1 MPSLLSGSKLRTGG
15 SGEFIKLQNAMP
27 QLPQSPSTSTGYTV
41 VTNDKLVT
49 TYASSLGNIE
59 FSGGQVYSNINT
71 QTLTLI
77 GTGTTAVVIR
87 ANNPISSTS
96 TLIVQGGVGI
106 NGDLFVGGNFEAST
120 SSFLTLKVNSTL
132 TSTDPFSGAFQVVG
146 GAGIGENL
154 NVFGKL
160 SVLSTATLNTDAF
173 VNKTLTVANTA
184 TFNSNVIVNGN
195 LDVVNTTT
203 SKNLLVLSTAT
214 FNSNVNVVDSVNI
227 TGELNVTGNDAVN
240 LSPSAASVNIQPSIG
255 GSVLIQPS
263 LTGTMDNMI
272 IGQSNAQDGYF
283 QTVHAGD
290 LTVTNTA
297 WVGGSVY
304 SQDGIGDYSNL
315 LYTPKVTI
323 STTPPASPRIGDFW
337 IDPTYGVEC
346 QYINDG
352 GNFIWVQFT
361 GF

>member
-27 QLPQSPSTSTGYTV
+27 QLPQSPTTSTGYTV

-49 TYASSLGNIE
+49 TYASSLGNVE
-59 FSGGQVYSNINT
+59 FNGGQIYSNINT
-71 QTLTLI
+71 QTLTII
-77 GTGTTAVVIR
+77 GTGTTAVVIK
-87 ANNPISSTS
+87 ANSPVSSTS
-96 TLIVQGGVGI
+96 TLRVQGGAGI
-106 NGDLFVGGNFEAST
+106 DGDLFVGGYFDAST
-120 SSFLTLKVNSTL
+120 STFLTLKVNSTL
-132 TSTDPFSGAFQVVG
+132 TSTDPFTGAFQVVG

-154 NVFGKL
+154 NVFGRL
-160 SVLSTATLNTDAF
+160 GVLSTASFSTDVI
-173 VNKTLTVANTA
+173 VNRKLDVVSTATFDSDINVLKTTTTKNLISLNTA
-184 TFNSNVIVNGN
+184 TFNTDVNVIN
-195 LDVVNTTT
+195 
-203 SKNLLVLSTAT
+203 
-214 FNSNVNVVDSVNI
+214 SVNI

-240 LSPSAASVNIQPSIG
+240 LSPSAANVNIQPSIG
-255 GSVLIQPS
+255 GSITIQPS
-263 LTGTMDNMI
+263 VAGTMDNMI

-283 QTVHAGD
+283 QTVDAGD

-304 SQDGIGDYSNL
+304 SQDGIAYYNNL

-323 STTPPASPRIGDFW
+323 STTPPASPRLGDFW

-346 QYINDG
+346 QYIDDG

>member
-1 MPSLLSGSKLRTGG
+1 MASLLSGSKLRTGG

-27 QLPQSPSTSTGYTV
+27 QLPQSPTTSTGYTV
-41 VTNDKLVT
+41 VTNEKLVT
-49 TYASSLGNIE
+49 TYSSSLGNIE
-59 FSGGQVYSNINT
+59 FNGGQIYSNINT
-71 QTLTLI
+71 QTLTII
-77 GTGTTAVVIR
+77 GTGTTAVVIK
-87 ANNPISSTS
+87 ANNPVSSTS
-96 TLIVQGGVGI
+96 TLVVQGGAGI
-106 NGDLFVGGNFEAST
+106 DGDLFVGGTFDAST
-120 SSFLTLKVNSTL
+120 STFLTLKVRSTA
-132 TSTDPFSGAFQVVG
+132 TSTDPFTGAFQVVG
-146 GAGIGENL
+146 GAGVGENL

-160 SVLSTATLNTDAF
+160 GVLNTASFSTD
-173 VNKTLTVANTA
+173 
-184 TFNSNVIVNGN
+184 VIVNRDLTVNRN
-195 LDVVNTTT
+195 LTVLNTTT
-203 SKNLLVLSTAT
+203 TKNLIAQSTAT
-214 FNSNVNVVDSVNI
+214 FNTDVNVINSVNI

-240 LSPSAASVNIQPSIG
+240 LNPSAANVNIQPSIG

-263 LTGTMDNMI
+263 VAGTMDNMI
-272 IGQSNAQDGYF
+272 IGQSNAQNGFF
-283 QTVHAGD
+283 QTAHADD

-304 SQDGIGDYSNL
+304 SQDGIGYYNNL

-346 QYINDG
+346 QYINDD